1 MTGKAQSKPGGSATP
16 PGLSSHEQLLGS
28 EALLKQ
34 AVRMANLGHWVW
46 DEVKDCCA
54 YVSPEC
60 ARMCGVTV
68 EDYLIKSSTLDGY
81 IGWAHPHD
89 RARYEAVL
97 KNPLEMGDPYDIEY
111 RIIKPDGVI
120 RHVREI
126 GEPVADEN
134 GRITHTIGTLQD
146 ITEFIETQDRLKTS
160 ETRLTG
166 AVRRAKL
173 GYWVWDEVEQCALD
187 LSEEYAQIFGLTR
200 DEMLRDY
207 STLDEDL
214 TLTHPDDREWVR
226 ALVFETADSGES
238 FDMEYRVIRPDG
250 ELRWVRETSDAIT
263 KDPDGHALR
272 TTGTLQDITELK
284 ETELRLAESEQRFRN
299 LIEGSIEGIIIHRN
313 SKPLFVNQAYAQ
325 LHGYATSQEI
335 LDLESIEPLIAS
347 EDRVRLRQVN
357 HAHMNGEDAPLRYEH
372 GAMGRDHSVRV
383 LECIARL
390 VSWAGGSAMQNTV
403 IDVTDRKR
411 AESERLTH
419 ARRQRDALVREVHH
433 RIKNNL
439 QGVVGLLS
447 RSRHGDTEAS
457 EILDSATSQ
466 IRTIAL
472 VHGLQAQVGDETI
485 SAGEVIRSIAG
496 ATGTSF
502 GEHVVVNIVSPQ
514 EKLVR
519 LAEAEA
525 VPLALVINEL
535 LTNACKHH
543 RPTGE
548 DPASVTVEISVDEQT
563 LNLVITNINLE
574 LPAGFDFSSTEEYGS
589 GLDLVKSLM
598 PPEGATLSIT
608 RAGTHI
614 KTSLTLLTP
623 ALVFDQ
629 NDTQSMRSDDSTLG
643 ETTSGT
649 G

>member
-1 MTGKAQSKPGGSATP
+1 M
-16 PGLSSHEQLLGS
+16 
-28 EALLKQ
+28 
-34 AVRMANLGHWVW
+34 
-46 DEVKDCCA
+46 
-54 YVSPEC
+54 
-60 ARMCGVTV
+60 
-68 EDYLIKSSTLDGY
+68 
-81 IGWAHPHD
+81 
-89 RARYEAVL
+89 
-97 KNPLEMGDPYDIEY
+97 
-111 RIIKPDGVI
+111 
-120 RHVREI
+120 
-126 GEPVADEN
+126 
-134 GRITHTIGTLQD
+134 
-146 ITEFIETQDRLKTS
+146 
-160 ETRLTG
+160 
-166 AVRRAKL
+166 
-173 GYWVWDEVEQCALD
+173 
-187 LSEEYAQIFGLTR
+187 
-200 DEMLRDY
+200 
-207 STLDEDL
+207 
-214 TLTHPDDREWVR
+214 
-226 ALVFETADSGES
+226 
-238 FDMEYRVIRPDG
+238 IRPDG
-250 ELRWVRETSDAIT
+250 EMRWVRETSDVIT

-272 TTGTLQDITELK
+272 TSGTLQDITELK

-313 SKPLFVNQAYAQ
+313 FKPLFVNQSYAQ
-325 LHGYATSQEI
+325 IHGYATSQEI
-335 LDLESIEPLIAS
+335 LDMESIEPLIAS
-347 EDRVRLRQVN
+347 EDRGRLQQVN
-357 HAHMNGEDAPLRYEH
+357 HAHMNGEEAPLRYEH
-372 GAMGRDHSVRV
+372 GAMSRDHSVRV

-457 EILDSATSQ
+457 EVLDSATSQ

-502 GEHVVVNIVSPQ
+502 GENVVVNIASPH

-548 DPASVTVEISVDEQT
+548 NSPSVTAEISVDEQT

-574 LPAGFDFSSTEEYGS
+574 LPAGFDFGSTAEYGS

-608 RAGTHI
+608 RVGTHI

-629 NDTQSMRSDDSTLG
+629 SDAQGIRSDDSMVG
-643 ETTSGT
+643 ERA
-649 G
+649 